1 MSLRLF
7 ITLFT
12 AGSLLLAGHPA
23 ASQEEGD
30 SQSMDL
36 MAIYQL
42 AVENDPAI
50 AEARANRNATREAWP
65 QARADVL
72 PQLSLSASRGY
83 SETESQ
89 REVIGE
95 VELDPSVSETERTT
109 FAVSLTQSVFDWSR
123 IQALG
128 RAEAQVAAAD
138 TEYEA
143 ALQDL
148 VVRTAEAYFDLL
160 AALDQLA
167 SAEANEEAIER
178 QRDRAQRRFE
188 VGLVAITDVQ
198 EAKAAYDQAVADR
211 IQAERSVNLNRE
223 RLREIIGVYAHDIAA
238 PVDDMTLSPPEP
250 ADPEA
255 WVATSRQNNLEV
267 VAARFDL
274 QAAEKQLAQTR
285 AGHYPTVSF
294 EASYSDSDGEEDSYF
309 VDNPNDVTPGSS
321 QSHGFEV
328 GLSLNIPIFSGG
340 RVSSQTSEARSR
352 MLAQTSG
359 VERLRRQA
367 ERETRDAYLGVLSER
382 SRVRALSQAVESS
395 RTALASTQA
404 GFEVGTRTTVDVLDA
419 RRSLFE
425 AQTSYARSKY
435 DFLLNKLRLR
445 AAVGDLGAE
454 DIEEINA
461 LLGAEPGEA
470 VQDMEVDPEELDT
483 DAARPAEGR

>member
-12 AGSLLLAGHPA
+12 AGSLLLAGHPTA
-23 ASQEEGD
+23 GQEADG

-36 MAIYQL
+36 MEIYQL

-50 AEARANRNATREAWP
+50 AEARANRNATRQAWP

-72 PQLSLSASRGY
+72 PQLSLTASRGF
-83 SETESQ
+83 SETESARQ
-89 REVIGE
+89 VLGE
-95 VELDPSVSETERTT
+95 VDVDPSVSETERTT
-109 FAVSLTQSVFDWSR
+109 YSLSLTQSVFDWSR

-138 TEYEA
+138 AEYEA
-143 ALQDL
+143 AMQDL

-198 EAKAAYDQAVADR
+198 EARAAYDQAVADR
-211 IQAERSVNLNRE
+211 IQAERTVNLNRE
-223 RLREIIGVYAHDIAA
+223 RLREIIGVYANNIAA
-238 PVDDMTLSPPEP
+238 PVDDMTLTPPEP
-250 ADPEA
+250 ADPGA
-255 WVATSRQNNLEV
+255 WVATARENNLDV
-267 VAARFDL
+267 VAARFDV

-294 EASYSDSDGEEDSYF
+294 EASYSDSEGEEDSYL
-309 VDNPNDVTPGSS
+309 VDNPNQVETGFS
-321 QSHGFEV
+321 QSEGYEV
-328 GLSLNIPIFSGG
+328 GLSLRVPIFSGG

-352 MLAQTSG
+352 MLAQTSRL
-359 VERLRRQA
+359 ERLRRQA

-382 SRVRALSQAVESS
+382 SRVRALAQAVESS
-395 RTALASTQA
+395 ETALASTQA

-419 RRSLFE
+419 RRALFE
-425 AQTSYARSKY
+425 AQTSYARSRY

-445 AAVGDLGAE
+445 AATGQLGME
-454 DIEEINA
+454 DVEEINS
-461 LLGAEPGEA
+461 LLGAEPGA
-470 VQDMEVDPEELDT
+470 MVDDVQLDPEDLDT
-483 DAARPAEGR
+483 EAAQPRRNN